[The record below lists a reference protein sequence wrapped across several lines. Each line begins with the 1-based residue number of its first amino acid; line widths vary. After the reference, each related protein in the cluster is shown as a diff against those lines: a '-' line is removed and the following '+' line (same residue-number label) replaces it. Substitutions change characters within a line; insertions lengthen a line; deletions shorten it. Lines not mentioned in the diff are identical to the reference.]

1 MTDGASDSLAF
12 IRANT
17 RPIEVP
23 GLGVALWQ
31 ADEITPIWS
40 ATEAELRRVN
50 VAPPFWAFA
59 WAGGQAVARHLLTH
73 SELVAGKRVLDLAC
87 GSGLIAIAAAR
98 AGAARVWANDIDPMC
113 AAAVAANADLNGV
126 SIGWRSGDLLD
137 DLPTDID
144 VLIAGD
150 VFYEGPMA
158 KRFLACFQEAS
169 KRGVTVLVGDPG
181 RHYFPRDAFEL
192 CAEYDIVTTT
202 EIENSPLQTARVWRL

>member
-98 AGAARVWANDIDPMC
+98 DRKSV
-113 AAAVAANADLNGV
+113 V
-126 SIGWRSGDLLD
+126 
-137 DLPTDID
+137 
-144 VLIAGD
+144 
-150 VFYEGPMA
+150 
-158 KRFLACFQEAS
+158 
-169 KRGVTVLVGDPG
+169 
-181 RHYFPRDAFEL
+181 
-192 CAEYDIVTTT
+192 
-202 EIENSPLQTARVWRL
+202 